1 MREVALRLFGTPCL
15 LIDGREEVVSP
26 RKAFELLALLA
37 LAPEGRLLRAQVAE
51 TLWPN
56 VEQSAQF
63 ERLRPCLSRL
73 KKEIERLGLGPLI
86 AADAHAIMLTTTL
99 ASDVGQFLA
108 SDPSALCPSALQPVM
123 VGWNGDV
130 ARPVRRAVETHLAS
144 GLTSDNQPWSAD
156 EAAHARSFLDLYPAN
171 PQVAGRLY
179 GWLQQTGDF
188 AAASDLVTRFEEAWI
203 DEYGYVDTPD
213 LTALIGPLPNIT
225 AQTEKPRGTLT
236 RRALLVSGFSVA
248 TLTAFAFLSKRA
260 DREFDG
266 PLKLRVRERVNI
278 DGTIIEVI
286 DVAQSRTTTYDS
298 FHLAYDGSLIASSAD
313 NSGQKAVILWQG
325 ATPTT
330 RPIGTPNYLGLNDKD
345 GKAELTG
352 RWVRD
357 RIMTVYTKGTAEVVL
372 AGENLQGKVIPATRK
387 DDHAMTDARPGFFL
401 TDEVFTFQHYCQDSD
416 SCHRRTFVYDHGKIR
431 PLFELDRTPQVDVVM
446 FQRGDALYG
455 VLTYGHASNWANE
468 VFRTRGN
475 QVELLGPGNPVG
487 LVEEDRVLVHFTD
500 KDDLFSCFWNYPA
513 EGGRLEPW
521 GGPRLREIRTLG
533 PFIIARRNSVTDD
546 YVAFD
551 GTGNEVPALATFL
564 KGVNQVTETRDRSAV
579 FFRRKEGEWVIWTML
594 RVVG

>member
-37 LAPEGRLLRAQVAE
+37 LAPDGRLLRTQVAE

-73 KKEIERLGLGPLI
+73 KKEIERLELGPLI
-86 AADAHAIMLTTTL
+86 AADSHAIMLPTTL

-108 SDPSALCPSALQPVM
+108 SDQRALCPSVLQPVM

-144 GLTSDNQPWSAD
+144 GLTCDNRPWTPDDVAI
-156 EAAHARSFLDLYPAN
+156 ARSFLDLYPAN

-179 GWLQQTGDF
+179 GWLQQTGDL
-188 AAASDLVTRFEEAWI
+188 AAASDLVTHFEEAWI

-213 LTALIGPLPNIT
+213 LTALTGSLFIPPD
-225 AQTEKPRGTLT
+225 QPSKVKGTLT
-236 RRALLVSGFSVA
+236 RRALLVGGLSAAALG
-248 TLTAFAFLSKRA
+248 TFAFLNKV
-260 DREFDG
+260 DVDG
-266 PLKLRVRERVNI
+266 PLRLTVRERLNI
-278 DGTIIEVI
+278 GGTIIEVI

-313 NSGQKAVILWQG
+313 NSGQKAIVLWQG
-325 ATPTT
+325 VTPTT

-345 GKAELTG
+345 GRAELTG

-357 RIMTVYTKGTAEVVL
+357 RIMTVYSKGTDEVVL

-431 PLFELDRTPQVDVVM
+431 PLFELDKTPQVDVVM

-455 VLTYGHASNWANE
+455 VLTYGFASNWANE

-533 PFIIARRNSVTDD
+533 PFIIARRYSVTDK

-551 GTGNEVPALATFL
+551 ATGTEVPALAPFL
-564 KGVNQVTETRDRSAV
+564 RGVNQVTETRDRSAV
-579 FFRRKEGEWVIWTML
+579 FCRRKEGGWVIWTML